1 MKNATMLTL
10 KRLPHTLLGGAVL
23 AALTSLA
30 IAAKQGNSEDSPPPP
45 PKGTTISLS
54 VDERPIDRE
63 GKNFNSFAPVVKRV
77 SPAVVRVFT
86 STKPKYQPGPEYP
99 GFDNPFFRRFFG
111 EDPEERPGPGPRRRF
126 RAPMQH
132 GLGSGVIVTKDGYIL
147 TNNHVVEGADEVKV
161 ALQDGREVSAAVVGR
176 DPKTDVAVLK
186 IDAKDLPWVPMAD
199 SDRIEVGDLV
209 LAVGNPFGI
218 GQTVTMGM
226 VSATG
231 RANVGID
238 YEDFIQTDA
247 AINPGN
253 SGGALVDVEGRLIG
267 INTAI
272 LSRTGGNQG
281 IGFAIPANMARDV
294 MEKLVRDGK
303 VTRGYVGLMIQDVTS
318 ALARQFKL
326 KDNQGALVGD
336 VIPKGPADKA
346 GVKSGDVVLEFNG
359 KPVRDGRQFRLQVA
373 RTKPGE
379 RVPVKVLR
387 DGDTKTLD
395 IAIQEL
401 PGTEGLAKSE
411 AQPGDDE
418 GTLNGVEV
426 SNLDAAARRQFKIP
440 ESVRGGALVTNVD
453 PDSAAAE
460 AGLRT
465 GDVILEINR
474 QAVKNADEAVRL
486 TEKPKD
492 KTTLLRVWSNGG
504 SRFVVVDESKNG

>member
-132 GLGSGVIVTKDGYIL
+132 GLGSGVTGNKDGCIL

-186 IDAKDLPWVPMAD
+186 IDARDLPWVPMAE

-272 LSRTGGNQG
+272 LSRSGGNQG
-281 IGFAIPANMARDV
+281 IGFAIPTNLARETMTSLIEHGHV
-294 MEKLVRDGK
+294 VRGFL
-303 VTRGYVGLMIQDVTS
+303 GVGIQDVT
-318 ALARQFKL
+318 Q
-326 KDNQGALVGD
+326 D
-336 VIPKGPADKA
+336 
-346 GVKSGDVVLEFNG
+346 
-359 KPVRDGRQFRLQVA
+359 
-373 RTKPGE
+373 
-379 RVPVKVLR
+379 
-387 DGDTKTLD
+387 
-395 IAIQEL
+395 
-401 PGTEGLAKSE
+401 
-411 AQPGDDE
+411 
-418 GTLNGVEV
+418 
-426 SNLDAAARRQFKIP
+426 
-440 ESVRGGALVTNVD
+440 
-453 PDSAAAE
+453 
-460 AGLRT
+460 
-465 GDVILEINR
+465 
-474 QAVKNADEAVRL
+474 
-486 TEKPKD
+486 
-492 KTTLLRVWSNGG
+492 
-504 SRFVVVDESKNG
+504 